1 MTGEQWRAIRLQW
14 RAIRQT
20 ERDLKQLK
28 RQTMANQCTYTERD
42 VEMYHVFG
50 PIRKTFPAQ

>member
-1 MTGEQWRAIRLQW
+1 MESNQIAVESNQANWANY
-14 RAIRQT
+14 
-20 ERDLKQLK
+20 EMHDLKQLK

-50 PIRKTFPAQ
+50 TIRKTFPAQ